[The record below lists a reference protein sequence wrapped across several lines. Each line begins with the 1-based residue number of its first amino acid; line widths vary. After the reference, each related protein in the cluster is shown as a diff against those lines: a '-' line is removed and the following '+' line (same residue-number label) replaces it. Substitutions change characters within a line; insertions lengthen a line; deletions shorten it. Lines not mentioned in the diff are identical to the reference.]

1 MVILRQSG
9 NRTKACYIN
18 CRREPAFNRKGG
30 RLVQLPKDPYIL
42 VSLINTKLRDFYA
55 DPEDLCKSLGL
66 DQNQLEQTLSAAG
79 FRYDPDT
86 NQYRP

>member
-1 MVILRQSG
+1 M
-9 NRTKACYIN
+9 
-18 CRREPAFNRKGG
+18 
-30 RLVQLPKDPYIL
+30 QLPKDPYIL

-55 DPEDLCKSLGL
+55 GPADLCKSMGL